1 MLTVALTGGIGSGK
15 STVGQIFEDLGA
27 VVTDSDVL
35 ARNVVER
42 GTPGFDQI
50 VATFGDDVLKNGDLN
65 RAALAEMVFKDPSK
79 RTQLEQITHPL
90 IRAAFAQIIQKSP
103 SDSIII
109 NQIPLLVESKH
120 DYKFDHVITVS
131 VSEELRRERLL
142 QRGMSLSQINQR
154 VAAQSTDA
162 QREAIADTVIRN
174 DKTQADLLSEVEK
187 VWEILQQK
195 NNEKE

>member
-1 MLTVALTGGIGSGK
+1 
-15 STVGQIFEDLGA
+15 
-27 VVTDSDVL
+27 
-35 ARNVVER
+35 
-42 GTPGFDQI
+42 
-50 VATFGDDVLKNGDLN
+50 GDDVLKNGDLN

-109 NQIPLLVESKH
+109 NQIPLLAESKH

-142 QRGMSLSQINQR
+142 KRGMSLAQINQR
-154 VAAQSTDA
+154 MAAQSTDA

-174 DKTQADLLSEVEK
+174 DKSQADLLSEVEK